1 MDDLR
6 PVLALS
12 RLDLAGKGLA
22 IEQVRRENGL
32 DSLMRLAGLPLQ
44 GFCRVM
50 VLQLRRVR

>member
-1 MDDLR
+1 MDNLR
-6 PVLALS
+6 PILALS

-32 DSLMRLAGLPLQ
+32 DSLMRLAGLSLQ
-44 GFCRVM
+44 SFCRVM

>member
-32 DSLMRLAGLPLQ
+32 DSLMRLAGLSLQ